1 MRRALVLSNEAARHW
16 MRASIPHRRTLFAD
30 APQGQP
36 VDWKLTAQDVRGIA
50 TTYFAT
56 VAAVLAFI
64 I

>member
-1 MRRALVLSNEAARHW
+1 MRRALVLTSEAARHW
-16 MRASIPHRRTLFAD
+16 FRASLPQRRLAFAD
-30 APQGQP
+30 LPATGP
-36 VDWKLTAQDVRGIA
+36 VSWQITASDIRGVA

>member
-16 MRASIPHRRTLFAD
+16 MRASLPTRRRMFAD
-30 APQGQP
+30 TPQDTL
-36 VDWKLTAQDVRGIA
+36 VDWKLTANDVRGVA

-56 VAAVLAFI
+56 VAAVLVFI